1 MKFAWLRRIARDR
14 AVRLEVRAQVY
25 YSTADWTLLVTCD
38 NLILQCSNTPSLYF
52 SLSYVPWGF
61 LWQWHIEGSRNEKR
75 QAEKITKQNRQ
86 GKTSGVPVAKIYG
99 FWNSLL
105 YLSPMA
111 YWHSRIASVKDYWL
125 CILTVGWL
133 AVTGWQMTSAAEM
146 PGSRILGPSSGAT
159 IINPASAELTSQPG
173 APQPLCRSYGDRGV
187 TQTLFFWL
195 FFPVLL
201 FHTFIYMS
209 PDFAIDLYC
218 GLVYLVSACH
228 SCHVGG
234 LAPLQIAT
242 SHYTHPDKLQT
253 SDVLHPSKI
262 PKPWW
267 VSSIRN
273 CFSHTMSVI

>member
-1 MKFAWLRRIARDR
+1 MRKGKQRKSQSRTGRARPV
-14 AVRLEVRAQVY
+14 A
-25 YSTADWTLLVTCD
+25 
-38 NLILQCSNTPSLYF
+38 
-52 SLSYVPWGF
+52 F
-61 LWQWHIEGSRNEKR
+61 LWPKYMVFEI
-75 QAEKITKQNRQ
+75 
-86 GKTSGVPVAKIYG
+86 
-99 FWNSLL
+99 L
-105 YLSPMA
+105 YYTCHP
-111 YWHSRIASVKDYWL
+111 WHSRIASVKDYWL

-159 IINPASAELTSQPG
+159 IINPASAELTSQPA

-209 PDFAIDLYC
+209 PDFAIDLYH

-242 SHYTHPDKLQT
+242 NHYTHPDKLQT
-253 SDVLHPSKI
+253 SYVLYILAKFQSHDGSVVSEIVFLIRCRSFKI
-262 PKPWW
+262 
-267 VSSIRN
+267 
-273 CFSHTMSVI
+273 

>member
-1 MKFAWLRRIARDR
+1 MF
-14 AVRLEVRAQVY
+14 Q
-25 YSTADWTLLVTCD
+25 YSFTLLFTFLRSMGLFVAMTYWRQQKWEKASRENHKAEQAGQDQWRSCGQNIWFLKFFIIPVTHGIAESPVWKTIDCASW
-38 NLILQCSNTPSLYF
+38 LLGGWRWRAGKWHLQRRCQDPES
-52 SLSYVPWGF
+52 WA
-61 LWQWHIEGSRNEKR
+61 R
-75 QAEKITKQNRQ
+75 
-86 GKTSGVPVAKIYG
+86 
-99 FWNSLL
+99 
-105 YLSPMA
+105 
-111 YWHSRIASVKDYWL
+111 
-125 CILTVGWL
+125 
-133 AVTGWQMTSAAEM
+133 AAA
-146 PGSRILGPSSGAT
+146 PPSSIQHQT
-159 IINPASAELTSQPG
+159 ELTSQPG

>member
-1 MKFAWLRRIARDR
+1 MRKGKQRKSQSRTGRARPV
-14 AVRLEVRAQVY
+14 A
-25 YSTADWTLLVTCD
+25 
-38 NLILQCSNTPSLYF
+38 
-52 SLSYVPWGF
+52 F
-61 LWQWHIEGSRNEKR
+61 LWPKYMVFEILYYTCHPWHIGI
-75 QAEKITKQNRQ
+75 AESPVWKTIDCASWLLGGWRWRA
-86 GKTSGVPVAKIYG
+86 GK
-99 FWNSLL
+99 
-105 YLSPMA
+105 
-111 YWHSRIASVKDYWL
+111 WHLQRRCQDPESWAR
-125 CILTVGWL
+125 
-133 AVTGWQMTSAAEM
+133 AAA
-146 PGSRILGPSSGAT
+146 PPSSIQHQT
-159 IINPASAELTSQPG
+159 ELTSQPG

-273 CFSHTMSVI
+273 CFSNTMSVI